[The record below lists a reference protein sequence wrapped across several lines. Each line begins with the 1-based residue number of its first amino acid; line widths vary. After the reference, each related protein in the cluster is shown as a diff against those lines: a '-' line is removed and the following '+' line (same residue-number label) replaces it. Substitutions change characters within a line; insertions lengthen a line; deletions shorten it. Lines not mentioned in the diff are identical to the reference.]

1 MIGTG
6 VCPGRPWRGSW
17 LKVALGKLATE
28 RTVPLDAPSM
38 GTEYAFG
45 RARRSQT
52 LVQIRGPYAVRI
64 TAHKVAWD
72 GMAAPIPLPKSDR
85 LWRPANTFSKS
96 ALPRQLP
103 RFSASAPSLLPSD
116 RADHRHLAAHGHSKH
131 YDRVQRGL
139 DIASHRTL
147 PWPRC
152 ALPISRRGIREALV
166 YWRQAHRGVRLVE
179 RRRDQTS
186 SEGLPD
192 VRVVSDAR
200 VVTAEVRR

>member
-1 MIGTG
+1 LPDGFCRLLPPQDPKKAGPLIGTG

-103 RFSASAPSLLPSD
+103 SFQLRPRRCCHLIEQIIATSLHTATQSTMTVSS
-116 RADHRHLAAHGHSKH
+116 G
-131 YDRVQRGL
+131 G
-139 DIASHRTL
+139 
-147 PWPRC
+147 W
-152 ALPISRRGIREALV
+152 ISRPTGHCPGRVARSPFRDAAFAKPWSIGAR
-166 YWRQAHRGVRLVE
+166 RTVE
-179 RRRDQTS
+179 Y
-186 SEGLPD
+186 
-192 VRVVSDAR
+192 A
-200 VVTAEVRR
+200 